1 MSEKQI
7 MPVVHRDTNLELFRC
22 ITMLLIIAHH
32 YVVNS
37 GLLAADSPIWENPC
51 SWRSLFILAFGAF
64 GKTGINCFVL
74 ITGYYMCM
82 SRITPRKFFKLLAE
96 VYFYRIVISSFFA
109 LSRYQPFT
117 ARMLLRVAWPFMSV
131 GTNFTSCF
139 LLFYLAIPFLSIL
152 AQKTTTRQHMALVCL
167 CLFIYTFLKGIPKAN
182 VPMNYVSWFT
192 SLFFISSF
200 MRLRMN
206 AYMKTKNSIYEWG
219 GACLYVNCRSL
230 LSRGRQLCFN
240 KTTIF
245 DSRSI
250 SVYGREFNASAAVD
264 GHNGVCRLQE
274 NEAAVYCDC
283 QYLRGGHIRNISH
296 PYLWRHDETLAVAG
310 FPA

>member
-7 MPVVHRDTNLELFRC
+7 MPVAHRDTNLELFRC
-22 ITMLLIIAHH
+22 ITMLMIIAHH

-37 GLLAADSPIWENPC
+37 GLLVADSPVWETPC

-96 VYFYRIVISSFFA
+96 VYFYRIIISAVFA
-109 LSRYQPFT
+109 LSGYQPFT
-117 ARMLLRVAWPFMSV
+117 ARIVLRVAWPFMSV

-167 CLFIYTFLKGIPKAN
+167 CLFIYTFLKGIPKVN
-182 VPMNYVSWFT
+182 VHMNYVSWFT
-192 SLFFISSF
+192 SLFFIASF

-219 GACLYVNCRSL
+219 VLAFMLIIDVSSIVAVSYASTKFHFLAHAAYLFMGESSML
-230 LSRGRQLCFN
+230 LPLLTGIMAFVVFKKMRLRYIAIIN
-240 KTTIF
+240 IF
-245 DSRSI
+245 
-250 SVYGREFNASAAVD
+250 G
-264 GHNGVCRLQE
+264 
-274 NEAAVYCDC
+274 
-283 QYLRGGHIRNISH
+283 GGHIRNISH
-296 PYLWRHDETLAVAG
+296 PYLWRHDEMMAVAG